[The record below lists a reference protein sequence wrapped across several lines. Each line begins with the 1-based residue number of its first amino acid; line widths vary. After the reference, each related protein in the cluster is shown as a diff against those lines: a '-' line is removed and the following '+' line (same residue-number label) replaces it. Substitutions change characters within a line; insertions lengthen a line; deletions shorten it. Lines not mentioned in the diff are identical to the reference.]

1 MELKKQIKNL
11 TDRWLTRQKMSEVLN
26 VDENLINQTLE
37 EIGMK
42 QEADDHEALIEK
54 VSFAYNKGMDV
65 QGISTSLGIN
75 PFQVKHII
83 NNLPKKKEEVKTVE
97 KKKIQKLWTRWTDE
111 EVATMKRLKKKGY
124 SIPQIATK
132 MKKTERQVAGGWR
145 RYVLH
150 PDKNVPPVP
159 SNSIKNDVKTIS
171 KEIIGNTVQMDSY
184 PLTTE
189 FKIETKQEEISS
201 PIVITIDRGN
211 KLDIIEYLVKNNI
224 KAHIEL

>member
-26 VDENLINQTLE
+26 VDENVINQTLE

-42 QEADDHEALIEK
+42 KEVDEHEALIEK
-54 VSFAYNKGMDV
+54 VSFAHNKGMDV
-65 QGISTSLGIN
+65 QGISVSLGIN

-83 NNLPKKKEEVKTVE
+83 NNLPKKKEEVKME
-97 KKKIQKLWTRWTDE
+97 IKENKKIVKTWSKWTDE
-111 EVATMKRLKKKGY
+111 EIETLKKLVGKKH
-124 SIPQIATK
+124 SVSQIATK
-132 MKKTERQVAGGWR
+132 MKKSYLQVAGAKK
-145 RYVLH
+145 RYILH
-150 PDKNVPPVP
+150 PNKNV
-159 SNSIKNDVKTIS
+159 STISIKNDVKTIA
-171 KEIIGNTVQMDSY
+171 KETATGNNVQIS

>member
-26 VDENLINQTLE
+26 VDENVINQTLE

-65 QGISTSLGIN
+65 QGISVTLGIN

-83 NNLPKKKEEVKTVE
+83 NNLPKKKEEVETVE
-97 KKKIQKLWTRWTDE
+97 KKKIQKLWSRWTDE

-124 SIPQIATK
+124 SIPQIAVK

-150 PDKNVPPVP
+150 PDKNVPPV
-159 SNSIKNDVKTIS
+159 SSVSVKNNVKTIS
-171 KEIIGNTVQMDSY
+171 KEITGNTVQINTH
-184 PLTTE
+184 PVTTG
-189 FKIETKQEEISS
+189 FKIIQEEEISS